1 MANLIQTLISKVNS
15 LTVLVNSITT
25 NAKKI
30 EELPEA
36 SLPLASNSFFH
47 VSQNGSSKKVSAT
60 DVVSTAT
67 GTAEYPY
74 QSPTIW
80 KASGNV
86 GAGLEAGDMV
96 ERWWSPT
103 EFWKLARYDSGL
115 TTVKDSYTIIDSIED
130 L

>member
-1 MANLIQTLISKVNS
+1 MQTLISKVNS

-30 EELPEA
+30 EELSDA
-36 SLPLASNSFFH
+36 SLPLGASSYFH
-47 VSQNGSSKKVSAT
+47 VSQAGTSLKVPATEVGQLSSNEVYA
-60 DVVSTAT
+60 
-67 GTAEYPY
+67 Y
-74 QSPTIW
+74 QTPTIW

-86 GAGLEAGDMV
+86 GVGLESGDMV

-115 TTVKDSYTIIDSIED
+115 TTVKDSYTIIDSVED